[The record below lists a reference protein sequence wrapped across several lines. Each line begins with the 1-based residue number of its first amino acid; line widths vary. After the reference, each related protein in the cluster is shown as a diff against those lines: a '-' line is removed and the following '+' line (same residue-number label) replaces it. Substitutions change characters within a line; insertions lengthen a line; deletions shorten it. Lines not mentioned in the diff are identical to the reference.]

1 MKVIRWVF
9 FAIGLLVLSAV
20 GLIYA
25 LGSNAAPRF
34 SASAEIEI
42 QHPAPDVWAF
52 FSNPENL
59 PKWAKEIQK
68 VERTGAGTW
77 KFTGRQGDASTQ
89 AEMKYTVLEE
99 GRRFR
104 TEMVGSPQMVAGV
117 WEFTVEPSGSGTRV
131 RDQATLNVESPWL
144 RFGMKY
150 LADMREIEA
159 AQLREL
165 KTYLEKR

>member
-20 GLIYA
+20 GVIYT
-25 LGSNAAPRF
+25 LGANAAPGF
-34 SASAEIEI
+34 SASTEIEI
-42 QHPAPDVWAF
+42 QRTAPEVWAF

-59 PKWAKEIQK
+59 PKWAREIQK
-68 VERTGAGTW
+68 VERTSRGTW

-104 TEMVGSPQMVAGV
+104 AEMVGSPQMVAGV
-117 WEFTVEPSGSGTRV
+117 WEFSVEPSGAGTRV
-131 RDQATLNVESPWL
+131 RDQASLTVDSPWL

-150 LADMREIEA
+150 LADMREIES

-165 KTYLEKR
+165 KAYLEKR